1 MKKLIIALLTTAVVL
16 AGTAAIVSA
25 SGGSDRQVAKSS
37 AAAEPQRAQMSG
49 ATAHAAVKC
58 KNLKCINKQ
67 LTKLNTGV
75 FKCERVLPV
84 TQYSDYAAV
93 GGGALTGL
101 DLTQTGDQPTAFVVV
116 DVCQ

>member
-1 MKKLIIALLTTAVVL
+1 MKKIIIALLTMAVVL
-16 AGTAAIVSA
+16 AGTAAIVNA
-25 SGGSDRQVAKSS
+25 SGGSEREVAKSS
-37 AAAEPQRAQMSG
+37 AAPQKSHLSG
-49 ATAHAAVKC
+49 APAHAAVNC
-58 KNLKCINKQ
+58 RTIKCINKK

-75 FKCERVLPV
+75 FKCERVVPV

-93 GGGALTGL
+93 GGGAITAL